1 MIRPVM
7 RRLAPLSSILLALAL
22 TGCAPSPERVCKRM
36 IDLQGGFFQNEQERK
51 DGLRY
56 CVELKSQQKREN
68 PKKYECEADCVLS
81 EHDLVAASECNAK
94 CK

>member
-1 MIRPVM
+1 M